1 MTSNTPIAFLSK
13 KLHSDGL
20 LGNRTLLDVMHP
32 SADVLTYKMRARQ
45 PVQRRCSVLTGS
57 VNRGL
62 PTPVSSSETGT
73 QTASSVQ
80 FSSVQFSFR

>member
-1 MTSNTPIAFLSK
+1 MRAPRTHAALKFPIGARYSRHALPKPFVVCMTSNTPIAFLSK

-45 PVQRRCSVLTGS
+45 PVQVAVRC
-57 VNRGL
+57 
-62 PTPVSSSETGT
+62 
-73 QTASSVQ
+73 
-80 FSSVQFSFR
+80 